1 MVLTPDVETTTDTV
15 LALEGVSKRF
25 GTVQALR
32 DVDLECRAG
41 EIHAVLGEN
50 GSGKSTLL
58 GVASG
63 IVRPDRGT
71 VHIGGHRL
79 HVGHTAD
86 ARRLGLAMA
95 YQTYSHVAELTVA
108 ENLYLAVHADDR
120 PPLRRVTPWAAEQ
133 LDRFDLEIDPRRAV
147 GELSLAE
154 RQLLEVVKALLE
166 HPRTLLLDEPTTA
179 LGPGDVDR
187 LHELV
192 EQQARAGVGV
202 LYVSHRLTEVLEIA
216 DRVTVLRDGES
227 QGTHDTAGLSEGDLV
242 AMMIGR
248 PAELAFPAREVL
260 DDGDR
265 VVLAADGLRG
275 DRFGPVDLR
284 LRRGEILGIAGAE
297 GNGQDELIRALA
309 GVAPASGTVRL
320 EGRDVDVR
328 SPRAALG
335 SGIAFLSGERLV
347 ETLFPVLSVR
357 ANTSIQILR
366 RVSRFGMLRRRREAG
381 AVTDTVTDLAVRTPS
396 IEQPVRLLSGG
407 NQQKVALGRSLLR
420 GARVLVVEE
429 PTQGVD
435 VASRFDIY
443 GALRALAAEGAAV
456 VVRSS
461 DPIELSGL
469 CDRVVVV
476 SRGRIVRELPAGDL
490 SEESIVSGIVGSGR
504 RRAGPRPAGGR
515 PAGDAPAGEGSPT
528 APGAAPRPWR
538 GVARAYLPI
547 LALAGLIVGVGGYT
561 AGRSDAFLSDYNLQ
575 SLLLATLPLALASMG
590 QVNALLVRGFDVS
603 VGALMALAVVV
614 GSFVLT
620 GESFGPLALGTAAI
634 LGVGLLAGGVNVV
647 LITRLGVP
655 SIIATLATLSV
666 MQGIALVLRP
676 TPGGTIA
683 FDFADQ
689 ITTTVGFV
697 PVALLVVLGLA
708 VAGDVWLHHSG
719 GGLAARAAGFDEAAA
734 GRLGIDARRVATRA
748 FLATSLLATV
758 GALFLAAQTGVGDAR
773 LAGDF
778 ALVSIAAAVL
788 GGASLAGGRGSFV
801 GAIVAA
807 LFLALITNV
816 LPFLGWSSA
825 YGDIAKGLFIVAALV
840 AYKVAGTRR
849 AGRPRLFGR
858 RSTASG
864 KMASG
869 DGPSGDLASGDAS
882 SGDGASG
889 DAVA

>member
-15 LALEGVSKRF
+15 LTLEGVSKRF
-25 GTVQALR
+25 GAVQALR

-79 HVGHTAD
+79 HVGHAAD

-95 YQTYSHVAELTVA
+95 YQTYSHVTELTVA

-120 PPLRRVTPWAAEQ
+120 PPLRRVNPWAAEQ
-133 LDRFDLEIDPRRAV
+133 LDRFDVDVDPRRPL

-179 LGPGDVDR
+179 LGPGEVDR

-227 QGTHDTAGLSEGDLV
+227 QGTHDTADLSEGDLV

-248 PAELAFPAREVL
+248 PAELAFPARDVL

-265 VVLAADGLRG
+265 VVLAAEGLRG

-309 GVAPASGTVRL
+309 GVAPASGSVRL
-320 EGRDVDVR
+320 EGREVDVR

-366 RVSRFGMLRRRREAG
+366 RVSRFGLLRRRREAD
-381 AVTDTVTDLAVRTPS
+381 AVSGTVADLAVRATS

-476 SRGRIVRELPAGDL
+476 SRGRIVRELPTGEL
-490 SEESIVSGIVGSGR
+490 SEESIVSGIVGSG
-504 RRAGPRPAGGR
+504 ARPAGVR
-515 PAGDAPAGEGSPT
+515 PDGGPQAGEGSPA
-528 APGAAPRPWR
+528 APGASPRPWR

-561 AGRSDAFLSDYNLQ
+561 AGQSDAFLSDYNLR

-620 GESFGPLALGTAAI
+620 GESFGPLALGSAAI

-647 LITRLGVP
+647 LIARLGVP

-676 TPGGTIA
+676 TPGGTIG
-683 FDFADQ
+683 FDFADLL
-689 ITTTVGFV
+689 TTSVGFV
-697 PVALLVVLGLA
+697 PVALLVVFGLA

-758 GALFLAAQTGVGDAR
+758 GAFFLAAQTGVGDAR

-807 LFLALITNV
+807 LFLTLITNV

-849 AGRPRLFGR
+849 AGRGRLFGR
-858 RSTASG
+858 RST
-864 KMASG
+864 
-869 DGPSGDLASGDAS
+869 P
-882 SGDGASG
+882 SGDGAPG
-889 DAVA
+889 DAPF